1 MNSLLQDIAKH
12 VTLDPEEQKNVLN
25 LLETKSYKAKTFL
38 LKEGEICP
46 SFYFVTKGAL
56 CGYISDDQNTEKI
69 LRFAT
74 PGQWGTDLNSF
85 HNQVPSRF
93 YIKALIDTEVLEL
106 SLENYEKLF
115 LTVPKLERYFRMMF
129 CALLIETN
137 ERVKDSLTLTAEERY
152 DKFIKVF
159 PDLAYQISQKH
170 IASYIGVTPEFFSKM
185 KARIF
190 KK

>member
-1 MNSLLQDIAKH
+1 MNLLLQDLAKH
-12 VTLDPEEQKNVLN
+12 VTLDPEEQKNVLD
-25 LLETKSYKAKTFL
+25 LLETKTYKAKTFL
-38 LKEGEICP
+38 LKEGEICS

-74 PGQWGTDLNSF
+74 PGQWGTDFNSF

-93 YIKALIDTEVLEL
+93 YIKVLKDSEVLEL
-106 SLENYEKLF
+106 SLENFEKL
-115 LTVPKLERYFRMMF
+115 LLAVPKLERYFRFIVCDM
-129 CALLIETN
+129 LINTTD
-137 ERVKDSLTLTAEERY
+137 RVKDSLTMTAEERY
-152 DKFIKVF
+152 DKFIQEF
-159 PDLAYQISQKH
+159 PDLAYQISQKY